1 VAVAT
6 AERALQAAAAA
17 GSDELA
23 QQIAGRLDLYRQG
36 KPFVETR

>member
-1 VAVAT
+1 MAAAT
-6 AERALQAAAAA
+6 AERAFQAASAA